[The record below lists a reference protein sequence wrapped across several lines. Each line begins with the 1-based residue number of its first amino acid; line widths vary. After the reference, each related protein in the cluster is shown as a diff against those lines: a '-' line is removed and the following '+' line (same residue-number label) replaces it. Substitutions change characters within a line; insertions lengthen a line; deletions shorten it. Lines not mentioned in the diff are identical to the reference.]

1 MDIFNAGMQ
10 PVFDK
15 RLDRREVEL
24 HQLIDSTNQ
33 LAHGAGEAE
42 RRGVVD
48 FKDAADQQALA
59 TVDEAMAEHAVHE
72 LNEVIDARR
81 RLADHDYGLCAD
93 CGEAIDLGRLL
104 VLAATP
110 CCTTCQ
116 AIREQG
122 QSVSRP
128 VAPTA

>member
-10 PVFDK
+10 PFFDK

-24 HQLIDSTNQ
+24 RQLIDSTNQ
-33 LAHGAGEAE
+33 PAHEAGEAE
-42 RRGVVD
+42 QRGVVD

-59 TVDEAMAEHAVHE
+59 TVDEAMAEHAVRE
-72 LNEVIDARR
+72 LEEVIAARR

-104 VLAATP
+104 ALAATP

-122 QSVSRP
+122 QSVSRR